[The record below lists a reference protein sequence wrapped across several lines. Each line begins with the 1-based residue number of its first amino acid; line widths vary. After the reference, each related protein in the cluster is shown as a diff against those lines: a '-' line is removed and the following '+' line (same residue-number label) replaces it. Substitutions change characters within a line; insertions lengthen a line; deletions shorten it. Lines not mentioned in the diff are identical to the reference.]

1 MCKFMRSDMK
11 NAIDLKKV
19 INLSCILLLI
29 FRTMSVEAKS
39 PAENYKK
46 DAQAAMRVIERTLGS
61 KPGNVLLVVTGP
73 VAEGEY
79 FSTEAK
85 NGKLMVKGSSTVAV
99 CRGFYDYVTSNG
111 MGLSTWTVNNIR
123 LPEKFTDSALKIVTT
138 PFEHRQY
145 MNVCTYGYT
154 MPYWGWEEWEKELD
168 RMALHGIDM
177 PLAPIGSEAIYA
189 RVWRKLGLTEE
200 EIGAFVTG
208 PAHLPW
214 FRMGNMSGLDG
225 PLSQDWYDKT
235 IALAHKIIDRMY
247 ELGMTPI
254 FNAFAG
260 FVPKGLKRV
269 FPDAELIHTGWD
281 DGPDYVSDFI
291 FPETELY
298 RKIATEYIFEWEKE
312 FGKGT
317 YYLADSFNEMKVPF
331 AEKGT
336 KERFDQIASY
346 GKALYNSIASANPE
360 AVWVL
365 QGWMF
370 GFQRHIW
377 DPESIRALFS
387 QVPDDKML
395 LLDLSVDF
403 NYGIWENEYTW
414 NYAKGI
420 YGKKWVYST
429 VPNFGGRT
437 CPAGDLEFY
446 LNGHL
451 KALTSP
457 NKGRLMGLG
466 TAPEGVENN
475 EVVYEII
482 ADAAWSTTHKDIRKW
497 LENYSINRYGSCPD
511 QLKSFWEGML
521 ASDYGMCS
529 SRAQYRVQKM
539 PFFGLGGRYITT
551 PEHFKA
557 IEDFIA
563 ASVTLGGNPDYLT
576 DLALWA
582 GIYAFGK
589 ADVLVDK
596 INDAFLCGN
605 IQEAEALEEQF
616 RHLMLCADRL
626 LDRNPVTRLERWVN
640 FARKWGADE
649 SAAAAYET
657 NAKRLVT
664 TWGRGRM
671 QDGLDDYSC
680 RMWSGLIR
688 DYYLPRW
695 EHFFQSIK
703 TGEKFDFDAWEYKY
717 AEESRGV
724 SEFQPC
730 GDLVAEAK
738 ALVEYASDIL
748 PVPDRL
754 PGWTSFD
761 MQDGSTRI
769 IRMIAP
775 EDYQGIKALR
785 FSWQRGED
793 DVKLKL
799 VQINGAGWVRFKKDN
814 LGIIIGKDNPVVE
827 IPIDIVRKDTYQ
839 FIYLHIVLEE
849 TVQNGDSQVRIEY
862 VK

>member
-1 MCKFMRSDMK
+1 MKFT
-11 NAIDLKKV
+11 NEVLK
-19 INLSCILLLI
+19 L
-29 FRTMSVEAKS
+29 TMSALLVLAAANLWAAPDKS
-39 PAENYKK
+39 CRKASE
-46 DAQAAMRVIERTLGS
+46 AAMKVVERTLGQ
-61 KPGNVLLVVTGP
+61 KPRNVIFEVTGP

-85 NGKLMVKGSSTVAV
+85 NGKLTVKGSSTVAV

-111 MGLSTWTVNNIR
+111 MGLSTWTVNNIS
-123 LPEKFTDSALKIVTT
+123 LPEKFADSPLKIVTT

-145 MNVCTYGYT
+145 MNVCTLGYT

-168 RMALHGIDM
+168 RMALHGVDM
-177 PLAPIGSEAIYA
+177 PLSPIGSEAIFA
-189 RVWRKLGLTEE
+189 RVWRKFGLTEE
-200 EIGAFVTG
+200 EIGAFVTA

-225 PLSQDWYDKT
+225 PLSQNWYDKT
-235 IALAHKIIDRMY
+235 IALEHKIIDRMR
-247 ELGMTPI
+247 ELGMSPI

-260 FVPKGLKRV
+260 FVPKGIKRV
-269 FPDAELIHTGWD
+269 FPEAELIHTGWD

-291 FPETELY
+291 FPETDVY
-298 RKIATEYIFEWEKE
+298 QTIAKEYIKEWEKE

-336 KERFDQIASY
+336 QERFDQIASY
-346 GKALYNSIASANPE
+346 GKALYNSIASANPD
-360 AVWVL
+360 AIWVL

-370 GFQRHIW
+370 GYQRHIW

-387 QVPDDKML
+387 QVPDEKML

-420 YGKKWVYST
+420 YGKKWIYST

-437 CPAGDLEFY
+437 CPAGDLDFY

-451 KALTSP
+451 KALTSE
-457 NKGRLMGLG
+457 NKGKLIGLG

-475 EVVYEII
+475 EVIYEII
-482 ADAAWSTTHKDIRKW
+482 ADAAWSTSHKDIREW
-497 LENYSINRYGSCPD
+497 LKQYSLNRYGSCPD
-511 QLKSFWEGML
+511 KIAEFWEGML
-521 ASDYGMCS
+521 STAYGMCS

-539 PFFGLGGRYITT
+539 PFFGLGGRYIIS
-551 PEHFKA
+551 EEYFKA
-557 IEDFIA
+557 LESFIA
-563 ASVTLGGNPDYLT
+563 ASDELGENGEYLK

-589 ADVLVDK
+589 ADVLADK
-596 INDAFLCGN
+596 INDAYLCGDREAAEKM
-605 IQEAEALEEQF
+605 EAEF
-616 RHLMLCADRL
+616 MDLMARADRL
-626 LDRNPVTRLERWVN
+626 LDKNPVTRLERWVDL
-640 FARKWGADE
+640 ARQWGDSEAEADH
-649 SAAAAYET
+649 YEVD
-657 NAKRLVT
+657 AKRLVT

-671 QDGLDDYSC
+671 PDDLDDYAC

-688 DYYLPRW
+688 DYYMPRW
-695 EHFFQSIK
+695 QHFFDSQK
-703 TGEKFDFDAWEYKY
+703 EGKPFDFDAWEYKY
-717 AEESRGV
+717 AEQSKGV
-724 SEFQPC
+724 SRLEEC
-730 GDLVAEAK
+730 KDLVAEARD
-738 ALVEYASDIL
+738 LVSVASDIL
-748 PVPDRL
+748 PVADRL

-761 MQDGSTRI
+761 MKEGSTRI

-775 EDYQGIKALR
+775 EDYPDIKALR
-785 FSWQRGED
+785 FSWQRGSD

-814 LGIIIGKDNPVVE
+814 LGITIGKDNPVVE
-827 IPIDIVRKDTYQ
+827 IPIDIVRKETYQ
-839 FIYLHIVLEE
+839 FIYLHIVLED
-849 TVQNGDSQVRIEY
+849 TVKNGDSQVRIEY